1 MGFNTNSLDSHP
13 FGFQCTRQGN
23 QLYGDGNLYE
33 THFRNYDP
41 RLGRW
46 LSLDPIQHPWQGSY
60 TAFNNNPILFEDPF
74 GLAGKKNNGGDGNE
88 EGGDVA
94 WKNELRPV
102 NIEGERPVSD
112 LLWYFML
119 NTLDDNDDYM
129 SQDQTMKGSY
139 SGAGPLIY
147 SWSKA
152 RAKPDPGS
160 GYWQDGHNVA
170 SELMGSWGFGDVYG
184 YRTQLKVNQNIQE
197 ELQTNSLVKILNYGS
212 ARVKAYS
219 AGYGFTDIVHVVGKA
234 EDGTVVWKMTGIIGY
249 NIGVSPPQVSK
260 DVRWSLEGIMSFE
273 DSAGSAGTN
282 YINNKGDTAEYGKW
296 LRKRGEFKKQVK

>member
-1 MGFNTNSLDSHP
+1 MDERNTS
-13 FGFQCTRQGN
+13 CKIK
-23 QLYGDGNLYE
+23 E
-33 THFRNYDP
+33 
-41 RLGRW
+41 
-46 LSLDPIQHPWQGSY
+46 
-60 TAFNNNPILFEDPF
+60 
-74 GLAGKKNNGGDGNE
+74 
-88 EGGDVA
+88 
-94 WKNELRPV
+94 
-102 NIEGERPVSD
+102 ERPSD
-112 LLWYFML
+112 LLWYFIL
-119 NTLDDNDDYM
+119 NMPDKKDNYI

-139 SGAGPLIY
+139 GGAGPLIY

-260 DVRWSLEGIMSFE
+260 DVRWSLEGIMNRE
-273 DSAGSAGTN
+273 DSTRSASKN
-282 YINNKGDTAEYGKW
+282 YEKNEGDTADYGSW
-296 LRKRGEFKKQVK
+296 LRKRGEFKKRKK